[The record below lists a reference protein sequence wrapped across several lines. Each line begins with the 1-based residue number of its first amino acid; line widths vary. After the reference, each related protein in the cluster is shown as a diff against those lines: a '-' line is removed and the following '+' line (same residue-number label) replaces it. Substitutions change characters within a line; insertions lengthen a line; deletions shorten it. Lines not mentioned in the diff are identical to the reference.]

1 MEQVAVMLRGCC
13 HRVWT
18 RLCDLRRGLWA
29 PAKNGRRSVVSC
41 IDRKTRP
48 GVKGPSTW
56 PALAALGPRVSPLE
70 RPSRLPVPDSARPGG
85 AGFFLLSR
93 LGVSGTGDTWR
104 LPRSS
109 WSMLARNCSYCP

>member
-1 MEQVAVMLRGCC
+1 MLRGCC

-70 RPSRLPVPDSARPGG
+70 RPSRLPVPDLARPGG
-85 AGFFLLSR
+85 GSGVLLTQPPWGERDGGHLAAPQVFVVNAGS
-93 LGVSGTGDTWR
+93 
-104 LPRSS
+104 
-109 WSMLARNCSYCP
+109 